1 MRGFG
6 IILTAGGLI
15 GSAAPGCH
23 DGRQVSEPAQAVSL
37 LGNPLHAAAL
47 DHETALDRR
56 RLLTEAETRLRAHPD
71 SEADLI
77 WVGRRQAY
85 LGRYRAAICTYTDGL
100 DIHPQ
105 SYRIR
110 RHRGHRYITV
120 RQLDDAVTDLTLAAA
135 LSADVPD
142 EVEADGLP
150 NALNIPTG
158 TTKTNIYYHL
168 GLANYLKGELEPA
181 LDAYHRCM
189 VFSANDDMRCATSY
203 WLYLT
208 LSRLGRADEA
218 RAVLE
223 PITASMRIIE
233 NFAYHELL
241 LLYKGERTPEQVLG
255 SLAEPGPVGQGID
268 DATRGYGVGA
278 WYLVNDRQAEALA
291 IFRLVVDGT
300 AWPAFGHIA
309 AEAELARVRRI
320 TTGGPSRTIGPNG
333 SYMGGTGPRVPA
345 QGPRPPES
353 ADLVKENGPTYSFPR
368 WKGPGSA
375 SP

>member
-6 IILTAGGLI
+6 TILTVGGLI
-15 GSAAPGCH
+15 GSALLGCH
-23 DGRQVSEPAQAVSL
+23 EGRPVSGPAQAVSL
-37 LGNPLHAAAL
+37 LGDPLHGATL
-47 DHETALDRR
+47 DLETADGRR
-56 RLLTEAETRLRAHPD
+56 RLLAEAEARLRDHPD

-77 WVGRRQAY
+77 WVGRRLAY
-85 LGRYRAAICTYTDGL
+85 LDRYRAAISMYTEGL
-100 DIHPQ
+100 DIHPE

-120 RQLDDAVTDLTLAAA
+120 RRLDDAISDLTLAAA

-150 NALNIPTG
+150 NARNIPTS

-168 GLANYLKGELEPA
+168 GLALYLKGELEPA
-181 LDAYHRCM
+181 LEAYRRCM
-189 VFSANDDMRCATSY
+189 AFSANDDMRCATSY
-203 WLYLT
+203 WLYLA
-208 LSRLGRADEA
+208 LRRLGRAEEA

-223 PITASMRIIE
+223 PITASMQIIE

-241 LLYKGERTPEQVLG
+241 LLYKGQRTPEQILH
-255 SLAEPGPVGQGID
+255 SDAEPGPVGRGID

-278 WYLVNDRQAEALA
+278 WYLVNDRRDEAWT

-309 AEAELARVRRI
+309 SEAELARGQR
-320 TTGGPSRTIGPNG
+320 
-333 SYMGGTGPRVPA
+333 
-345 QGPRPPES
+345 
-353 ADLVKENGPTYSFPR
+353 
-368 WKGPGSA
+368 A
-375 SP
+375 SSGVQ